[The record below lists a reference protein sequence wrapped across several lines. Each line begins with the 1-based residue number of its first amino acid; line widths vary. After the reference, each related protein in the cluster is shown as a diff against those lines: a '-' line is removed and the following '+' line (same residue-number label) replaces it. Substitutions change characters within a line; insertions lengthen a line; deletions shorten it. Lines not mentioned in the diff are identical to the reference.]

1 MVSLAPS
8 CQFFR
13 CINNSK
19 SKKPVSAKKAKFCEK
34 SEIFLISLRLLI
46 KNDKSHFWATKKPLL
61 REEVVFKLA
70 FTSKKIRNQDQK
82 ARLTTTLVNAFEHE

>member
-1 MVSLAPS
+1 MVSLAPA
-8 CQFFR
+8 CKLFR
-13 CINNSK
+13 CVNNNK
-19 SKKPVSAKKAKFCEK
+19 PRKPVSAKKAKFCEK

-46 KNDKSHFWATKKPLL
+46 KNDKRHFWATKKQLL

-82 ARLTTTLVNAFEHE
+82 ARLATTLVYAFEHE